1 MLAVQLAV
9 LGWLMRG
16 AAYPTID
23 ASAGAFGALVAYAL
37 LFPERRVVLLFPP
50 VPMPAWLFATGY
62 AALELVLG
70 ISGNAPD
77 VAHFAHLGDMAAV
90 LVLYWSHGGPYVKFH
105 DRKVATGHEASAII
119 APGARAPAKVC
130 TRVSPQAAG

>member
-23 ASAGAFGALVAYAL
+23 ASAGVFGALVAYAL

-70 ISGNAPD
+70 TSGNAPQCGTFC
-77 VAHFAHLGDMAAV
+77 APRR
-90 LVLYWSHGGPYVKFH
+90 HGG
-105 DRKVATGHEASAII
+105 
-119 APGARAPAKVC
+119 GARPLLVAW
-130 TRVSPQAAG
+130 